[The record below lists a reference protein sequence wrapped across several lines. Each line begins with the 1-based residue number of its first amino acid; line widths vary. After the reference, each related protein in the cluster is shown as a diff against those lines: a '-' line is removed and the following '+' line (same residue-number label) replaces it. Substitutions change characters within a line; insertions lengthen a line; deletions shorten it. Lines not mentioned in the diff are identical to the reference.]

1 MEFSLDLAAWDHEQV
16 VTDLN
21 PHQIKNFLTTCNHKY
36 VIDKII
42 KIFLIVF
49 FLGKLNTQ

>member
-1 MEFSLDLAAWDHEQV
+1 MQFGLGLAGWNHEQV

-36 VIDKII
+36 VTD
-42 KIFLIVF
+42 
-49 FLGKLNTQ
+49 NNY